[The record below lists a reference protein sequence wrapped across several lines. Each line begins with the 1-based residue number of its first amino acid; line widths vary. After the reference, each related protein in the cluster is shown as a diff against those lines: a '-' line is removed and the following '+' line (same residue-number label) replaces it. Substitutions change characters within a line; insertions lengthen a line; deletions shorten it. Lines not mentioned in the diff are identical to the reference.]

1 MDFIKAKLIG
11 ITKPIV
17 DNIPDTEGIVAYC
30 ARVSNPDNQEN
41 YATADRLIDY
51 CFRNGHVSVF
61 ETVNLVFE
69 IECPRDISRQ
79 ILRHRS
85 FSFQEFSGRYAEMQ
99 DFIIRETRLQ
109 DTKNRQN
116 SIQTE
121 DKEINRWWLEAQ
133 QETLRVANKN
143 YQQAL
148 SMGIA
153 KEQARAILPEGLTMS
168 RMYMNGTLRS
178 WLHYYDV
185 RSDPSTQLEHREVA
199 LKVRQEIVNHLPRI
213 SKYFSE

>member
-1 MDFIKAKLIG
+1 MQFIKAKLIG
-11 ITKPIV
+11 VTKPVV
-17 DNIPDTEGIVAYC
+17 DNIPDTEGLVSYC

-85 FSFQEFSGRYAEMQ
+85 FSFQEYSGRYAEMT
-99 DFIIRETRLQ
+99 DFIHREARLQ

-116 SIQTE
+116 SIISE

-133 QETLRVANKN
+133 QEVLRVANKN

-153 KEQARAILPEGLTMS
+153 KEQARALLPEGLVMS

-178 WLHYYDV
+178 WLHYFDV

-199 LKVRQEIVNHLPRI
+199 LKVAEEIRKELPRI
-213 SKYFSE
+213 SKYFQV